1 MKTKL
6 VLMAASALSLSVV
19 GSAIAA
25 EPADIVISQASAGAL
40 AKHQVANDPNLF
52 VAYFHPASYA
62 YTDREQFNVDIWNN
76 MGGWQWASS
85 YVIAYENDTPPFHV
99 LGGAEWT
106 TNEQVHIDNKTQTP
120 IFLAFDESYGS
131 DYVFVVDRALTD
143 LAVHVAGD
151 IDGNGDVTTE
161 DANLV
166 AAVSAG
172 LGELTRIQSAV
183 ADVNCDNK
191 VDIVDALKIAR
202 FALELEAPGCN

>member
-6 VLMAASALSLSVV
+6 VLMAASALSLSIV

-25 EPADIVISQASAGAL
+25 EPADIVISQASVGAL
-40 AKHQVANDPNLF
+40 VKHQVVNDPNLF

-62 YTDREQFNVDIWNN
+62 YIDREQFNVDIWNN
-76 MGGWQWASS
+76 MGGWQWASA
-85 YVIAYENDTPPFHV
+85 YAIAYENDTPPFHV

-120 IFLAFDESYGS
+120 IFLAFDASYGS

-151 IDGNGDVTTE
+151 VDGDGDVTTE

-183 ADVNCDNK
+183 ADVNCDNE
-191 VDIVDALKIAR
+191 VDILDALKIAR
-202 FALELEAPGCN
+202 FAAGLEAPGCN

>member
-1 MKTKL
+1 MNSKL
-6 VLMAASALSLSVV
+6 VLMATSALSLSML
-19 GSAIAA
+19 GSASAA
-25 EPADIVISQASAGAL
+25 EPAEIVISQASAGAL
-40 AKHQVANDPNLF
+40 VRHQVANDPNLF
-52 VAYFHPASYA
+52 VAYFNPTPSA

-76 MGGWQWASS
+76 MGGWQWASA
-85 YVIAYENDTPPFHV
+85 YAIAYENNTPPFHV

-120 IFLAFDESYGS
+120 IFLAFDASYGS

-151 IDGNGDVTTE
+151 VNGDGDVTND

-183 ADVNCDNK
+183 ADVNCDNQ
-191 VDIVDALKIAR
+191 VDILDALQIAR
-202 FALELEAPGCN
+202 FALELDAPGCN